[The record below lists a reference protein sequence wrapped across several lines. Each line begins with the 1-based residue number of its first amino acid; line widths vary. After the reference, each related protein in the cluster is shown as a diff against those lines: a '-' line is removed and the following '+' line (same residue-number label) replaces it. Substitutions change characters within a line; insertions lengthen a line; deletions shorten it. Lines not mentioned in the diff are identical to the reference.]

1 MPTTQPAQLSI
12 ADAQFASEP
21 GRLRGQQRLGGE
33 LEEHTLE
40 GWGYSYYRLDKVS
53 GPMSTMMACPGQKK
67 EQRFIPVVGEGFL
80 LRYNSKLPI
89 VVYAPKDVEVRYRI
103 WSTSEKVE
111 KAVSE

>member
-1 MPTTQPAQLSI
+1 NTRR
-12 ADAQFASEP
+12 SELAAVRAVGSP
-21 GRLRGQQRLGGE
+21 
-33 LEEHTLE
+33 
-40 GWGYSYYRLDKVS
+40 S
-53 GPMSTMMACPGQKK
+53 STGM

-103 WSTSEKVE
+103 WSASEKVE

>member
-1 MPTTQPAQLSI
+1 SSSRHPALPATAWSG
-12 ADAQFASEP
+12 SP
-21 GRLRGQQRLGGE
+21 G
-33 LEEHTLE
+33 
-40 GWGYSYYRLDKVS
+40 S
-53 GPMSTMMACPGQKK
+53 APGQKK

-103 WSTSEKVE
+103 WSASEKVE